1 MPQCLSGL
9 IKFMFLKM
17 KIIERSKKILIF
29 GGILLGIIAFYTLL
43 FEPLMKY
50 EKMMKEDIAL
60 KEGLLNRYKATLE
73 GRAELEV
80 NSRRAKT
87 LLERAKNRIFIA
99 KTQAL
104 AAAQMQSIIQ
114 SSAGIHNITIKSIN
128 IKKVEKVEGYNTI
141 SLQLITYSNMRGL
154 IDFLYDLETAARYIN
169 ITSVAIKGEIVKEAS
184 RLDANLIVEGLAD
197 IES

>member
-114 SSAGIHNITIKSIN
+114 SSAGIHNVTIKSIN

>member
-114 SSAGIHNITIKSIN
+114 SSAGIHNVTIKSIN

-184 RLDANLIVEGLAD
+184 RLDANLIVEGLAE

>member
-1 MPQCLSGL
+1 VPQCLSGL

-114 SSAGIHNITIKSIN
+114 SSAGIHNVTIKSIN

>member
-1 MPQCLSGL
+1 
-9 IKFMFLKM
+9 M
-17 KIIERSKKILIF
+17 KITKEIKKILIF
-29 GGILLGIIAFYTLL
+29 GGVLLGITAFYTLL

-50 EKMMKEDIAL
+50 EKIMKEDIAL

-114 SSAGIHNITIKSIN
+114 SSAGIHNVTIKSIN

-141 SLQLITYSNMRGL
+141 SLQLLTYSNMRGL

-184 RLDANLIVEGLAD
+184 RLDANLIVEGLAE

>member
-1 MPQCLSGL
+1 VPQCLSGL

-114 SSAGIHNITIKSIN
+114 SSAGIHNVTIKSIN

-184 RLDANLIVEGLAD
+184 RLDANLIVEGLAE